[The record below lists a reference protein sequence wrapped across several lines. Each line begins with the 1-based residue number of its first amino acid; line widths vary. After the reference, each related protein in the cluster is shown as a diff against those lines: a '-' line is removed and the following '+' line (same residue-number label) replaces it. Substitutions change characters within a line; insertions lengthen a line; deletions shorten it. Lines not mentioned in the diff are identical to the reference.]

1 MARNGSGTYSRV
13 SGTPYVNGS
22 TISEVTVNAEMDDIA
37 TALTNSIAK
46 DGQTSPSANLPMAT
60 YRHTGVGAGAALTD
74 YARLDQLQ
82 NSGPQWLTSVSGTD
96 TITASALPT
105 PSAYAAGQTF
115 RFVAAGA
122 NTGAA
127 TLNVSSLG
135 AKSITKDG
143 TTALV
148 AGDIPSG
155 AVVEVTYDGTQF
167 QLMSKAEPMRI
178 KSIQRGTIAI
188 TMGGSN
194 ATGSNTATISSVDT
208 SKSTIS
214 MVGFRNTTNVYSS
227 SATYY
232 SSALVE
238 LTNSTTVTA
247 KMYINA
253 GGFNGEVSFEV
264 VEYY

>member
-1 MARNGSGTYSRV
+1 MARNGSGSYSRV

-37 TALTNSIAK
+37 TALTGSLAK

-60 YRHTGVGAGAALTD
+60 YKHTGVGAASALTD
-74 YARLDQLQ
+74 YARYDQLQ
-82 NSGPQWLTSVSGTD
+82 NSAPQWLTSVSGAD
-96 TITASALPT
+96 TITASASPT

-115 RFVAAGA
+115 RFVSAGA

-135 AKSITKDG
+135 AKAITKDG

-155 AVVEVTYDGTQF
+155 AVVSVVYDGTQF
-167 QLMSKAEPMRI
+167 QLLSKADGMRI

-188 TMGGSN
+188 GSGVSS
-194 ATGSNTATISSVDT
+194 ATGTISSVDGAKAVVYHLGHDTGSTAAYDTCRLSLPT
-208 SKSTIS
+208 S
-214 MVGFRNTTNVYSS
+214 G
-227 SATYY
+227 AT
-232 SSALVE
+232 
-238 LTNSTTVTA
+238 TTVTA
-247 KMYINA
+247 TRGSTGYTST
-253 GGFNGEVSFEV
+253 VSYQV